1 MENASLSPDYSHYD
15 DDELGDLPVDC
26 AGGACGLSSGPGAA
40 PLLLHAAAFLL
51 GAPGNALAAWAARG
65 AARRGARGA
74 AWLLHLAAAD
84 LLCCLAL
91 PLLTAPLAPRGQWPF
106 GEAGCRALPALGLLA
121 LYAAGLLLA
130 ALSAHQGLR
139 ACRARG
145 CGPRGA
151 RGAAWALAL
160 LLSAPSLLTRR
171 LHRERFPERLLC
183 VVDYGGS
190 SSAERALAA
199 ARFALGFLAPLLL
212 AAGGQAALQLR
223 ASRRRW
229 PLGTAALVGCFLCC
243 APFHGLGLLL
253 AVAAPRSALLARALQ
268 AEPLAL
274 GLALARSC
282 LSPGLLLYFGR
293 ARLRESPLAA
303 CSWALREPESLENSE
318 HGHGSSRQDLVT
330 VSEAEM

>member
-51 GAPGNALAAWAARG
+51 G
-65 AARRGARGA
+65 
-74 AWLLHLAAAD
+74 
-84 LLCCLAL
+84 
-91 PLLTAPLAPRGQWPF
+91 
-106 GEAGCRALPALGLLA
+106 
-121 LYAAGLLLA
+121 
-130 ALSAHQGLR
+130 
-139 ACRARG
+139 
-145 CGPRGA
+145 
-151 RGAAWALAL
+151 GAAWALAL